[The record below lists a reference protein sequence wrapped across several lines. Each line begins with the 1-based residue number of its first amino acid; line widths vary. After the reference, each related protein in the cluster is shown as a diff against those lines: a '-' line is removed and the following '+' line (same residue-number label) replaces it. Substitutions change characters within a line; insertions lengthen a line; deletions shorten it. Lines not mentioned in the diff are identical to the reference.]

1 MLHNFFLICR
11 YSYCFLLLIPCSK
24 EYVLKLGNKII
35 VSFVCISILIATV
48 GIVSQ
53 WYSNSVQNQLVS
65 NNIETTKLVE
75 ITANI
80 ERGLYQT
87 LIYLNA
93 IKEANTNLEEQT
105 TIDEPTVS
113 LLTERFHN
121 QLVEIDTSIN
131 LIREFIMNGDMIDV
145 AETIED
151 LERLE
156 NRVLIYSSL
165 STDWLNLEREDTGQA
180 DILFNTSI
188 SPHFRNMVI
197 PIISHLREHTI
208 EKQNQ
213 ENAAL
218 TEKLDQATYVIAIV
232 SIVCV
237 LLAIL
242 IAFYVYRSIANPL
255 IKLNESAKRLGE
267 GDLDQK
273 TEIKNKDEIGQLAS
287 SFNEMASN
295 LKKRTLARDYLDNI
309 IESIQETLIV
319 TDEEGNIVGINQSG
333 LEMLHYTKDEILGLP
348 AKNFFD
354 FSMMGGV
361 YEKKSMSGNVFEF
374 SLLTKRKKSIPVLF
388 SESELI
394 NGHGKKVGSVCV
406 ATDISERKKADE
418 QLKRSL
424 KEKEVLLSEIHHRV
438 KNNLAVIS
446 GILQLQA
453 YETENDEVN
462 KALTESQTRIQ
473 SISLVHE
480 MLYQSDTLAFIDYRT
495 YVHDLMQAISSMH
508 INEAKEITFKTDIEP
523 ISLDINQA
531 IPCSLLL
538 NEIIVN
544 SYKHAFG
551 KTGKGEVKVSM
562 KEENGVI
569 HMVVEDNG
577 IGIEEG
583 TIERASSLGSTLIKT
598 LTSQLNGT
606 YTIGQGAN
614 GKGAKTTI
622 IFANSPV
629 ELNVTG

>member
-1 MLHNFFLICR
+1 M
-11 YSYCFLLLIPCSK
+11 
-24 EYVLKLGNKII
+24 
-35 VSFVCISILIATV
+35 LIATV

-87 LIYLNA
+87 LIYLTA
-93 IKEANTNLEEQT
+93 IKEADTNLDGQT

-113 LLTERFHN
+113 LMTDQFHN
-121 QLVEIDTSIN
+121 QLAEIDTSVG
-131 LIREFIMNGDMIDV
+131 LIREFIMNGNMIEV
-145 AETIED
+145 SETIEY
-151 LERLE
+151 LKRLE
-156 NRVLIYSSL
+156 DRVLLYSSL
-165 STDWLNLEREDTGQA
+165 STDWLNLEREDPEQA

-188 SPHFRNMVI
+188 SPHFRNRVI
-197 PIISHLREHTI
+197 PVISHLREHTI
-208 EKQNQ
+208 EKQTL

-218 TEKLDQATYVIAIV
+218 TEKLDQATFGITIV
-232 SIVCV
+232 SIVSV

-255 IKLNESAKRLGE
+255 IKLNESAMRLGK
-267 GDLDQK
+267 GDLDEQI
-273 TEIKNKDEIGQLAS
+273 EIKNKDEIGQLAS

-333 LEMLHYTKDEILGLP
+333 LEMLHYTKEEILGLP
-348 AKNFFD
+348 IKDFFD
-354 FSMMGGV
+354 FSAMGSV
-361 YEKKSMSGNVFEF
+361 YEKKSKNGNVFEF
-374 SLLTKRKKSIPVLF
+374 SLLTKRKRSIPVIF

-406 ATDISERKKADE
+406 AADISEKKKADE
-418 QLKRSL
+418 QLKKSL

-453 YETENDEVN
+453 YETDDEEVN
-462 KALTESQTRIQ
+462 KALTESQSRIQ
-473 SISLVHE
+473 SMSLVHE

-508 INEAKEITFKTDIEP
+508 INESKEITFKTDIEP

-544 SYKHAFG
+544 SYKHAFSD
-551 KTGKGEVKVSM
+551 TEKGEVMVTM
-562 KEENGVI
+562 KEKAGVI
-569 HMVVEDNG
+569 HMVIEDNG

-583 TIERASSLGSTLIKT
+583 EIEDASSLGSTLIKT
-598 LTSQLNGT
+598 LTSQLKGT
-606 YTIGQGAN
+606 FKMEKGED
-614 GKGAKTTI
+614 GKGTKTTVR
-622 IFANSPV
+622 FANAP
-629 ELNVTG
+629 EKLNIAG

>member
-1 MLHNFFLICR
+1 M
-11 YSYCFLLLIPCSK
+11 
-24 EYVLKLGNKII
+24 KLGNKII

-93 IKEANTNLEEQT
+93 IKEADTNIEGQT
-105 TIDEPTVS
+105 TIDEPTVA
-113 LLTERFHN
+113 LLTKQFHH
-121 QLVEIDTSIN
+121 QLAEIDTSIS
-131 LIREFIMNGDMIDV
+131 LIRAFIMNGDMIDV
-145 AETIED
+145 SETIGD
-151 LERLE
+151 LKRLE
-156 NRVLIYSSL
+156 DRVLLYSGL
-165 STDWLNLEREDTGQA
+165 STDWLNLQMEDTEQA
-180 DILFNTSI
+180 EILFNTSI
-188 SPHFRNMVI
+188 SPHFRNRVI
-197 PIISHLREHTI
+197 PVITHLREHTI
-208 EKQNQ
+208 EKQAE

-242 IAFYVYRSIANPL
+242 IAFYVYRSIADPL

-267 GDLDQK
+267 GDLDQQ
-273 TEIKNKDEIGQLAS
+273 TEISNKDEIGQLAS

-295 LKKRTLARDYLDNI
+295 LKKRTLARDYLDSI
-309 IESIQETLIV
+309 IESIQEILIV

-333 LEMLHYTKDEILGLP
+333 LEMLHYTKEEILGLP
-348 AKNFFD
+348 VKDFFD
-354 FSMMGGV
+354 FSAMGSV
-361 YEKKSMSGNVFEF
+361 YEKKSKNGNIFEF
-374 SLLTKRKKSIPVLF
+374 SLLTRRKRSIPVLF

-418 QLKRSL
+418 QLKKSL

-446 GILQLQA
+446 GILQLQVF
-453 YETENDEVN
+453 ETDNEEVN

-473 SISLVHE
+473 SMSLVHE
-480 MLYQSDTLAFIDYRT
+480 MLYQSETLAFIDYRT

-508 INEAKEITFKTDIEP
+508 INESKDIVFKTDIDS

-544 SYKHAFG
+544 SYKHAFSDIE
-551 KTGKGEVKVSM
+551 KGEIKVIM
-562 KEENGVI
+562 KEKDAIINLT
-569 HMVVEDNG
+569 VEDNG
-577 IGIEEG
+577 IGVEDGNVESAG
-583 TIERASSLGSTLIKT
+583 SLGSTLIKT
-598 LTSQLNGT
+598 LTAQLNGKC
-606 YTIGQGAN
+606 TIGKREN
-614 GKGAKTTI
+614 GIGTKTTVS
-622 IFANSPV
+622 FANVP
-629 ELNVTG
+629 ENLNTTG